1 MEDYKKFFITKYH
14 NLCNLMDRQTV
25 GTELLVYGTATTM
38 FLLAYIKHRPL
49 YLVRPFKKPSH
60 IPDKIIDAR
69 ITHKGLVRD
78 VKQSGQNTL
87 LLVSHRP
94 LISLLASKN
103 RLLPVK
109 LAGIEVNGN
118 GLAWIQGC
126 LIGREATFLPLSKHD
141 SNYVVSQLYLVRPPQ
156 GRLVDISETLLKL
169 RFARFKPD
177 ENQSVKKNAKYYK
190 HLAKV
195 ENRTKTFESWLA
207 SLSRY
212 PWIYKTFYN
221 LKTSLLP
228 KKKLLHELLTV
239 VFASYK
245 SNAVVGLSHCI
256 RL

>member
-1 MEDYKKFFITKYH
+1 MVKGTMEDYKKFFITKYH

-25 GTELLVYGTATTM
+25 GTELLVYGTATAM
-38 FLLAYIKHRPL
+38 LLFAYAKHRPL

-69 ITHKGLVRD
+69 IKHKGVVRD
-78 VKQSGQNTL
+78 VKQSGQDTL

-118 GLAWIQGC
+118 GFSWIQEC

-141 SNYVVSQLYLVRPPQ
+141 SNYVVSQLYLVRPPK

-177 ENQSVKKNAKYYK
+177 EKQSAKKNAKYYK

-228 KKKLLHELLTV
+228 KKELLHELV
-239 VFASYK
+239 
-245 SNAVVGLSHCI
+245 
-256 RL
+256 R